1 MYLILNFTT
10 KPLNQSK
17 MKTAAILFV
26 MAATTVLFWWGV
38 WHWFEWVGVYIAL
51 AWTAIMLIIYKIKA
65 KRNEDLEDH
74 I

>member
-1 MYLILNFTT
+1 
-10 KPLNQSK
+10 
-17 MKTAAILFV
+17 MKTAAVLFV

-65 KRNEDLEDH
+65 KKNEDLEDH

>member
-1 MYLILNFTT
+1 
-10 KPLNQSK
+10 
-17 MKTAAILFV
+17 MKTAAVLFV
-26 MAATTVLFWWGV
+26 MSATTVLFWWGV

-51 AWTAIMLIIYKIKA
+51 SWTAIMLIIYKIKA